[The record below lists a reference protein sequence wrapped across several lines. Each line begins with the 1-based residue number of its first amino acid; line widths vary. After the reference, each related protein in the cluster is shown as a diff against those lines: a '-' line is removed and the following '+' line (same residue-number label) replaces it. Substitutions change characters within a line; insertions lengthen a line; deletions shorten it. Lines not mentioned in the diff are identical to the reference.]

1 MRINEII
8 KFGLGKVLKLG
19 CFCCEMVRAIMIVEM
34 AGRPA
39 THLTESLE
47 KHVNILREVSDMEV
61 HEIKVSEPR
70 VVAREDKSSEVG
82 GRRSEVGNEEDMF
95 TAFAECDFEIPSF
108 ARLSE
113 TMFDFMPSS
122 IEVIEPNKVSL
133 DSIEATDL
141 LNNISGRMHRYD
153 EIAKIAGERLRLM
166 DAQLK
171 AMQTA
176 LIERDE
182 MIAKLS
188 GGKKGEKKKGS
199 DGKK

>member
-1 MRINEII
+1 
-8 KFGLGKVLKLG
+8 
-19 CFCCEMVRAIMIVEM
+19 MIVEM

-39 THLTESLE
+39 AHLTENLE
-47 KHVNILREVSDMEV
+47 KHVGVLRKVSDAKV

-70 VVAREDKSSEVG
+70 VIDMGKEKVTE
-82 GRRSEVGNEEDMF
+82 GNEMF

-122 IEVIEPNKVSL
+122 VEVLEPTNVSMEA
-133 DSIEATDL
+133 SAATDL

-166 DAQLK
+166 SAQLK
-171 AMQTA
+171 VMQTA
-176 LIERDE
+176 LVDRD
-182 MIAKLS
+182 AKIVEL
-188 GGKKGEKKKGS
+188 KKGKDSKK
-199 DGKK
+199 